1 MVNDLLVFTCD
12 IFFMVLLNLCAA
24 FDIIDLDILISRL
37 ENKLCFGRQIPIW
50 FRSYLTDNCQF
61 VQTSQ
66 SLKKIQYGAPQGS
79 DLGSPIF
86 PLNV

>member
-24 FDIIDLDILISRL
+24 FDIIDLDILISRV

-50 FRSYLTDNCQF
+50 FSPTW
-61 VQTSQ
+61 QTIG
-66 SLKKIQYGAPQGS
+66 SLFRLVRVFKKIQYGAPQGS